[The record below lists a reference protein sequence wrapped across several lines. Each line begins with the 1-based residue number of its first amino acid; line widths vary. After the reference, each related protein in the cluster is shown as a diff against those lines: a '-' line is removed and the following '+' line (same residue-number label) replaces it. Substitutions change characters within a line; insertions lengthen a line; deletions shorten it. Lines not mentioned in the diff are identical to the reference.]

1 MLPELRSTDTAQ
13 IDMNLRAYVKELCAP
28 LWWESARQVVV
39 NSGTMCVVKT
49 PDAVVGITND
59 HVLAIYE
66 DHRSKKDD
74 IFCQLGSAPFDP
86 TENLI
91 ARSKHWDL
99 ATFRI
104 PDQTLQHFGHKV
116 FVPRVWPPE
125 PIKAHDHVVF
135 GGYPEVRR
143 TVSGGRFPA
152 TMSIDF
158 VSFLRQPNGTNDQR
172 FTFHVDPAQV
182 TWLPNVDEPLRPGA
196 SLSGMSGGPCF
207 RIIAAE
213 DRIELGGFIY
223 EGEYTN
229 GMIFC
234 VQAALISADG
244 QIAAAL

>member
-1 MLPELRSTDTAQ
+1 MTDAVQ
-13 IDMNLRAYVKELCAP
+13 RVDMALRAHVKSLAAP
-28 LWWESARQVVV
+28 IWWESGRRVVV

-49 PDAVVGITND
+49 PERLIGITNH

-66 DHRSKKDD
+66 EHRASKPD

-86 TENLI
+86 IANLI
-91 ARSKHWDL
+91 DRSKHWDL
-99 ATFRI
+99 ATFTI
-104 PDQTLQHFGHKV
+104 PKHTLESFGHKA
-116 FVPRVWPPE
+116 FVARVWPPE
-125 PIKAHDHVVF
+125 PIKAEDHVVF

-143 TVSGGRFPA
+143 TVSPGPYPT

-158 VSFLRQPNGTNDQR
+158 VSFLRQPNGASSER

-182 TWLPNVDEPLRPGA
+182 TWLPNVDDPLRPGA
-196 SLSGMSGGPCF
+196 NLSGMSGGPCF

-223 EGEYTN
+223 EGDYTN
-229 GMIFC
+229 GIIFC

-244 QIAAAL
+244 HIAPGPL